1 MCVCLLLL
9 CHSHTCARVFLNL
22 SQPISC
28 WMNTAMCVFLTLA
41 WPVTSPKGN
50 LMPVCEYDWYKYLTD
65 PVAAVVC
72 THVLCYLHLYHTET
86 LMPPPSSEWGS
97 YWPPLTLARRQVSCR
112 LVASDTYVTALI
124 YDTHINPDIVSDCV
138 VNTQPQQL
146 MDSELDNTAAMT
158 VLFSVN
164 DGQKSQPSPVS
175 GSIFVCRLQQ
185 WTVTSEHLSWLCAV
199 FFFFAVVL
207 MVTWLQR
214 FCRKVQ
220 RTTAVLTGSL

>member
-1 MCVCLLLL
+1 MFITTVPLTHVCSCV
-9 CHSHTCARVFLNL
+9 
-22 SQPISC
+22 SQPQPANILLDEHGHVRISDLGLAC
-28 WMNTAMCVFLTLA
+28 DFSKRKPHASVWVWLIQIFDRSSCCCCVYSCTLLPSSVPHRNPNA
-41 WPVTSPKGN
+41 
-50 LMPVCEYDWYKYLTD
+50 
-65 PVAAVVC
+65 
-72 THVLCYLHLYHTET
+72 
-86 LMPPPSSEWGS
+86 PPSSEWGS

-146 MDSELDNTAAMT
+146 MDSEPDNTAAMT

-199 FFFFAVVL
+199 FFFFFAVVL